1 MCTRY
6 RFWELKTQ
14 SNSATMPSTRAMKRE
29 QIQQTQRPEPTMN
42 QITVESN
49 VVETEATELQ
59 ALAIQTADAML
70 ELNAAQLMLV
80 GGGSTIILTD

>member
-1 MCTRY
+1 
-6 RFWELKTQ
+6 
-14 SNSATMPSTRAMKRE
+14 
-29 QIQQTQRPEPTMN
+29 MN

>member
-1 MCTRY
+1 
-6 RFWELKTQ
+6 
-14 SNSATMPSTRAMKRE
+14 MKRE

-42 QITVESN
+42 PITVESN

>member
-1 MCTRY
+1 
-6 RFWELKTQ
+6 
-14 SNSATMPSTRAMKRE
+14 MKRE

-80 GGGSTIILTD
+80 GGGSVIILTD